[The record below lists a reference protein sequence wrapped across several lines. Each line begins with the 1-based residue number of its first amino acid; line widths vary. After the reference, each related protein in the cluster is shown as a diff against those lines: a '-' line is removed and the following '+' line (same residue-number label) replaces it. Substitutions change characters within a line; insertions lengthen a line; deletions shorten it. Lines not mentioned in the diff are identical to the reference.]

1 MKRLMLLFALAG
13 LVNVLPA
20 QTAIEWL
27 TWDEAVAK
35 QKEEPRKLFIDIYT
49 DWCGW
54 CKKMDASTF
63 VDPAIA
69 QAMGESYYAVK
80 LNAERKDTINF
91 NGHMFYNMNPE
102 GKRGVHTLAASM
114 LDNQMTY
121 PSFVIIDEN
130 FNRQFI
136 IKGYQ
141 KVPDLLGTL
150 LFFGKNNHIRYQQY
164 LDRMR
169 TAQQQ
174 AAAAQ

>member
-1 MKRLMLLFALAG
+1 MLLSVMSSLS
-13 LVNVLPA
+13 A

-35 QKEEPRKLFIDIYT
+35 QKEEPRKLFVDIYT

-63 VDPAIA
+63 VDPAIT
-69 QAMGESYYAVK
+69 QAMNGSYYAVK
-80 LNAERKDTINF
+80 LNAERKDTIDF
-91 NGHMFYNMNPE
+91 NGHKFYNMNPE

-114 LDNQMTY
+114 LDNKMTY

-136 IKGYQ
+136 ITGYQ
-141 KVPDLLGTL
+141 QVPDLLGTL

-164 LDRMR
+164 LDKSKAQME
-169 TAQQQ
+169 TARKSK
-174 AAAAQ
+174 